1 MKILITGGTGMVGKE
16 LGKKLAANG
25 HELFVL
31 TRNREKAKLQCPYP
45 QSPITWDELE
55 SSPVISELDC
65 IVNLAGA
72 NVNGKRWSKSYKQ
85 EIYDSRVK
93 NTRQLVDLA
102 NSKGKNLKSFIST
115 SAVGIYGE
123 ADDKIVDED
132 YSKSYNFLGKVCQD
146 WEAPISDLEKTRSVI
161 LRVGIVMSE
170 KGGALAEMV
179 PPIQNGVGGC
189 LGSGKQFM
197 SWIDID
203 DLTDMYVFAID
214 NDITGVYNA
223 TAPNPAS
230 NREISETIAE
240 RLNVRLGPSVPY
252 FALRIAVGE
261 VAPHLVESQK
271 IGSTK
276 IQNKGFQF
284 KYKKIEDCIKERV
297 PQLKGTE
304 KRFIFEQ
311 WVPKAKEEIFP
322 FFAEAKNLE
331 SITPPSLNFRITSVS
346 SDTISQGTEINYK
359 LKIDGVPVK
368 WKTLIKDWNP
378 PHMFSDN
385 QEKGPYSKW
394 YHIHKFED
402 LAGGTLMTDQVDFK
416 IPLGVVGYLAA
427 AWKVLGDVKN
437 IFDFRRKK
445 IHALYH

>member
-1 MKILITGGTGMVGKE
+1 MVGKE
-16 LGKKLAANG
+16 LGKKLAAKG
-25 HELFVL
+25 HQLFVL

-45 QSPITWDELE
+45 QTPITWDELE
-55 SSPVISELDC
+55 SSPLFSELEC

-85 EIYDSRVK
+85 ELYDSRVK
-93 NTRQLVDLA
+93 NTTQLVELS
-102 NSKGKNLKSFIST
+102 NSKGNNLKSFIST
-115 SAVGIYGE
+115 SAIGIYGE
-123 ADDKIVDED
+123 TEDKTVDED
-132 YSKSYNFLGKVCQD
+132 DSKSYGFLGKLCQD
-146 WEAPISDLEKTRSVI
+146 WEAPLNNLDKIRKVV

-189 LGSGKQFM
+189 LGNGKQFM
-197 SWIDID
+197 SWVDIE
-203 DLTDMYVFAID
+203 DLTNMYIFAIE
-214 NDITGVYNA
+214 NDITGAYNA

-230 NREISETIAE
+230 NRDISEAIAQ
-240 RLNVRLGPSVPY
+240 RLGVKLGLSVPY

-284 KYKKIEDCIKERV
+284 EYKKIDDSINKRV
-297 PQLKGTE
+297 PKLKGTE
-304 KRFIFEQ
+304 KRYIFEQ
-311 WVPKAKEEIFP
+311 WIPKPKEEVFP
-322 FFAEAKNLE
+322 FFAEVKNLE
-331 SITPPSLNFRITSVS
+331 NITPPSLNFRITSVS
-346 SDTISQGTEINYK
+346 AEPLSVGTEIQYN
-359 LKIDGVPVK
+359 LKVDGIPVK

-394 YHIHKFED
+394 YHIHQFED

-416 IPLGVVGYLAA
+416 IPLGVIGYLAT
-427 AWKVLGDVKN
+427 AWKVLGDVKS
-437 IFDFRRKK
+437 IFDFRRQK
-445 IHALYH
+445 IHALYN